1 MPKFVTRQP
10 SAAYVYVHTPQRAR
24 TVSFWRVALVRRS
37 PAHRCRCRNRRE
49 GRSHRLALGW
59 MAWSVKG
66 EAEDEDGLGDVN
78 DGVEFR
84 APHCLCRFVLNDFAE
99 HRQRA
104 WY

>member
-1 MPKFVTRQP
+1 
-10 SAAYVYVHTPQRAR
+10 
-24 TVSFWRVALVRRS
+24 
-37 PAHRCRCRNRRE
+37 
-49 GRSHRLALGW
+49 